1 MNNIDKNIYFAM
13 LNCLKNGSAFNVNK
27 VSKSAGVSRQTIYN
41 KFEKYTFQDLE
52 KYKTKV

>member
-1 MNNIDKNIYFAM
+1 MNNVDKNIYFAM